1 MPKAQDVFE
10 KILLTLI
17 VALFTGAVSYIRDVA
32 DSMNKLNE
40 KIAIIIGRIEY
51 HELALKSYGQRIDAL
66 EIRKGK

>member
-17 VALFTGAVSYIRDVA
+17 VALFTGALSYIRDVA

-40 KIAIIIGRIEY
+40 KIAIIIGRTEY
-51 HELALKSYGQRIDAL
+51 YELALKSYGQRIDAL